1 MIYKNNPANIRY
13 SEDNRWQGQIDPS
26 NGFCQFEDI
35 SYGIRALCIV
45 LRTYIQKYNFTSVP
59 QIISTF
65 APDFENNTPAYI
77 RYVSTF
83 MAGRDCSTTGITFGN
98 KDFCVLCCAI
108 MWYETNFAC
117 SRVRVENVINMFN
130 LKNS

>member
-1 MIYKNNPANIRY
+1 MRYKNNPANIRF
-13 SEDNRWQGQIDPS
+13 SESNKWLGQLAPS

-35 SYGIRALCIV
+35 AYGIRALCIV
-45 LRTYIQKYNFTSVP
+45 LRTYIRNYNFTSVP

-77 RYVSTF
+77 SYVCKF
-83 MAGRDCSTTGITFGN
+83 MAGRDCNTTGISFGS

-108 MWYETNFAC
+108 MWYETHFAC

-130 LKNS
+130 LKSV

>member
-1 MIYKNNPANIRY
+1 MRYKNNPANIRY
-13 SEDNRWQGQIDPS
+13 SDSNRWLGQIAPK

-45 LRTYIQKYNFTSVP
+45 LRTYIRKYNLTSVP

-65 APDFENNTPAYI
+65 APEYENNTPAYI
-77 RYVSTF
+77 AYVSRF
-83 MAGRDCSTTGITFGN
+83 LAGRDCVSTGITFGS

-130 LKNS
+130 LQNS